1 MSHAQKNVSHV
12 AIRSAKAGLVAL
24 LSLLGSV
31 RATVIS
37 VTATGGSFAQFRVL
51 QSRLSLRLVRDRV
64 VRDRHAQINARLDSR
79 VKRNLN
85 EVAAR

>member
-31 RATVIS
+31 RATVVS
-37 VTATGGSFAQFRVL
+37 VTATGGIICPISCLTVTTIAP
-51 QSRLSLRLVRDRV
+51 
-64 VRDRHAQINARLDSR
+64 AGA
-79 VKRNLN
+79 
-85 EVAAR
+85 